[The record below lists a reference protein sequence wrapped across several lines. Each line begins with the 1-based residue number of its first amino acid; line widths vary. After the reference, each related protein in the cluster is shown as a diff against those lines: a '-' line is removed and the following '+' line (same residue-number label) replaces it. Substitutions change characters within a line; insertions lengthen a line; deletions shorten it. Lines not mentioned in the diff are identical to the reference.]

1 MSLLC
6 LCKSRNLTPT
16 WFARGVPKVENDWR
30 ANKALQSDGVSVKIG
45 YVNIG
50 QLLANNWIVGIKR
63 GVRNFARSGHLGI
76 NFWLATCAPYPSAH
90 CTERE
95 DRDGDTKAGTNER
108 HRSRLPMV
116 LNRFGALLL
125 CLLTA

>member
-1 MSLLC
+1 MSLLS
-6 LCKSRNLTPT
+6 LCKSRNLAST
-16 WFARGVPKVENDWR
+16 WFARGVPKVENDGR
-30 ANKALQSDGVSVKIG
+30 ANKALESNGVSVEIG

-50 QLLANNWIVGIKR
+50 QLLANNWIVGIER
-63 GVRNFARSGHLGI
+63 WVGDFARSSHLGI
-76 NFWLATCAPYPSAH
+76 NFWLAARAPHPSTHRADSEH
-90 CTERE
+90 
-95 DRDGDTKAGTNER
+95 RDGDTKARTNER